1 MAMTVRNHDKL
12 LSHLGDRGSIWMAVC
27 VSGECNSGEETAGHR
42 KGVTVCL
49 GDVAVTVPWP
59 RCQLPGSVHVKSDM
73 LFGEIRPF
81 SYFSAHFL
89 SSSIDLIIFP
99 KISNKK
105 MEEKTSWH
113 QLFWRCKTHKVTM
126 YNGQVKAIQMSA
138 TRSLK
143 LLFIH
148 LKTPGREAN
157 LLMLLNIILHLVS
170 SLSHLH
176 NWLGKIRKG

>member
-12 LSHLGDRGSIWMAVC
+12 LSHLGDRGRIWMAVC
-27 VSGECNSGEETAGHR
+27 VSGEWNSGEETAGHR

-59 RCQLPGSVHVKSDM
+59 RCRLPGSVHVKSDM

-105 MEEKTSWH
+105 MEEKNKLTPALLKVQDPQSHHVQWPSQSH
-113 QLFWRCKTHKVTM
+113 SNECHKVP
-126 YNGQVKAIQMSA
+126 KAAFYSFKD
-138 TRSLK
+138 S
-143 LLFIH
+143 
-148 LKTPGREAN
+148 
-157 LLMLLNIILHLVS
+157 
-170 SLSHLH
+170 
-176 NWLGKIRKG
+176 WKGSQPLDAA

>member
-1 MAMTVRNHDKL
+1 
-12 LSHLGDRGSIWMAVC
+12 MAVC
-27 VSGECNSGEETAGHR
+27 VSGEWNSGEETAGHR

-49 GDVAVTVPWP
+49 GDVAVTVPRP
-59 RCQLPGSVHVKSDM
+59 RCRFSGSVHIKSDM
-73 LFGEIRPF
+73 LSGETRPF
-81 SYFSAHFL
+81 SYFAAHFL

-105 MEEKTSWH
+105 LEEKNKLTPV
-113 QLFWRCKTHKVTM
+113 LLKV
-126 YNGQVKAIQMSA
+126 QDPQSHHVQWPSQSHSDEA

-148 LKTPGREAN
+148 LKAPGRKAN

-176 NWLGKIRKG
+176 N